1 MLDTAI
7 ARNEK
12 DMTNAPSILV
22 FSGSTRQGSF
32 TRQLAH
38 VAANRIDIC
47 GGKASFIDMADY
59 EAPLYHQD
67 TETDDGFPDTVIN
80 FRALLRNHDG
90 MMIAT
95 PEYNGFVPPLLVNM
109 FSWAS
114 RPYQDESANALFH
127 GMPVGLMAA
136 SPSGLGGV
144 RVIPRLR
151 DYMAELGTVAVPG
164 FVTLPHAANAFDET
178 GILQNDATL
187 ERLDAL
193 ARRLISACQ
202 PD

>member
-1 MLDTAI
+1 MTDT
-7 ARNEK
+7 
-12 DMTNAPSILV
+12 PSILV

-32 TRQLAH
+32 TKKLAY
-38 VAANRIDIC
+38 AAAKTIDIS

-67 TETDDGFPDTVIN
+67 TEARNGFPDGVIK
-80 FRALLRNHDG
+80 FRALLHSHDG

-109 FSWAS
+109 FSWVS
-114 RPYQDESANALFH
+114 RPYLDEAANTLFH

-136 SPSGLGGV
+136 SPGGLGGV

-151 DYMAELGTVAVPG
+151 DYMAELGAVAVPG
-164 FVTLPHAANAFDET
+164 FVTLSNATDAFDET
-178 GILQNDATL
+178 GILRAEKTQTSI
-187 ERLDAL
+187 DAL
-193 ARRLISACQ
+193 ARRFTSACQ
-202 PD
+202 ADMTIS